1 MYNSRDDQLMSFV
14 FREDE
19 WFSVELPEYL
29 FPRDGDV
36 DASIVDMEA
45 IQEVCEVCLQIASFH
60 LYFDS
65 CRAPGL
71 LLQVTHL
78 VCRS

>member
-1 MYNSRDDQLMSFV
+1 MPFV

-19 WFSVELPEYL
+19 WFKVELPEYL

-45 IQEVCEVCLQIASFH
+45 IREVCEVRSL
-60 LYFDS
+60 
-65 CRAPGL
+65 RA
-71 LLQVTHL
+71 QK
-78 VCRS
+78 

>member
-1 MYNSRDDQLMSFV
+1 MKVYSTSEQQNTAELCRSISEQMPFV

-19 WFSVELPEYL
+19 WFKVELPEYL

-45 IQEVCEVCLQIASFH
+45 IREVCEVRSL
-60 LYFDS
+60 
-65 CRAPGL
+65 RA
-71 LLQVTHL
+71 QK
-78 VCRS
+78 